1 MSQKRVEYVSKTSWG
16 RVNNNS
22 LTWWYFLKAS
32 WRSNEDIFGRR
43 FEDVF
48 KTFWQDT
55 LKMSW
60 RRLENAFKTSWKRM
74 TKVNILVLNKTSW
87 KRLEDVFW
95 RRMTKANIFV
105 LIKTS
110 WRRHVDVFRRRRR
123 KTSWRPLQDIFKT
136 SSSRR
141 MFAGLSPA
149 VIAYFFY
156 VQQNNYNLRHNSY
169 FTTPNVES
177 VYHGTKS
184 LSNLKTRI
192 WNSVPDKLK
201 QLVDVY
207 ALRKTL
213 KSGSQKTA

>member
-16 RVNNNS
+16 RVNKNS

-74 TKVNILVLNKTSW
+74 TKVNILVLNKT
-87 KRLEDVFW
+87 
-95 RRMTKANIFV
+95 KANILV

-110 WRRHVDVFRRRRR
+110 WTCHVDVFRRRRR
-123 KTSWRPLQDIFKT
+123 KTSWRPLQDVFKT

-169 FTTPNVES
+169 FTTPNVKS

-184 LSNLKTRI
+184 LLNLKTRI

-213 KSGSQKTA
+213 KSGS